1 MYAPPM
7 AIIPMRIYVDLAEDM
22 NEATEPPNE
31 TTELIIL
38 VMVVMAFL
46 LNYKSST
53 SFLLAC
59 LV

>member
-7 AIIPMRIYVDLAEDM
+7 AIIPMRIYVDLADDM

-38 VMVVMAFL
+38 VIAAMTFL
-46 LNYKSST
+46 LNYKPST
-53 SFLLAC
+53 GFL
-59 LV
+59 